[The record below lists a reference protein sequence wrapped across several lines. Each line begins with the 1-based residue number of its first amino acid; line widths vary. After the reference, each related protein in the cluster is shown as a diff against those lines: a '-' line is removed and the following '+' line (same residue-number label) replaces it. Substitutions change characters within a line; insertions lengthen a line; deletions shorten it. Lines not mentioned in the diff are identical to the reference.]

1 MSETSQGND
10 ITKLLHAIRA
20 GDQHAESVLI
30 ARVYPDLR
38 RMARCL
44 MDRER
49 PRHTLQATALVHEVY
64 MRIAGRDSSDWE
76 NRAQF
81 FAVAARLMR
90 QILVDH
96 ARKWSAEKRGGGVQ
110 CVEWDENLAIGQNTV
125 DEVLE
130 MDRLLRKLSG
140 YDARQEQIVQMKVF
154 AGLSDAEIAAVLGTS
169 TRTVKRDWSMAK
181 AWLHG
186 QLAHNNSPRDHR

>member
-1 MSETSQGND
+1 MNETSQGSD
-10 ITKLLHAIRA
+10 ITQLLHAIRA
-20 GDQHAESVLI
+20 GDEHAESVLI
-30 ARVYPDLR
+30 AKVYPDLR
-38 RMARCL
+38 RMARRL

-110 CVEWDENLAIGQNTV
+110 FVEWDENLAIGQNTV

-130 MDRLLRKLSG
+130 MDRLLHKLSG

-154 AGLSDAEIAAVLGTS
+154 AGLSDAEIAVVLGTS
-169 TRTVKRDWSMAK
+169 TRTIKRDWSMAK